1 MDYGKIKPYIEKK
14 LISEQ
19 VHPEDENVRIFNYTP
34 ACQFGGEWDDVTR
47 QCRGLIMNVATGE
60 VLARPFPKF
69 FNHGEHIQNGWPIPN
84 ETPVITEKLDG
95 SLGIMYTLNNKDWIA
110 TRGSFMSD
118 QAQWATNWIRNG
130 SSLGPYYDPAYTHL
144 FEIIYP
150 ENRIV
155 VNYDF
160 SGLVHLASIETATG
174 KQIPASNVWIKDKRI
189 RVAKQIP
196 TTDLEVLMK
205 MDEPNS
211 EGFVI
216 FYPEENVRMKIKFPE
231 YVRLHKILTGV
242 SEIGI
247 WEILRDGGDFSP
259 LLEKVPDEFFKWV
272 GETKM
277 RLTQEFNKINGDAL
291 NQMADIH
298 QKMLQESKLDIA
310 THRAAWANEI
320 KKMTNPAIGF
330 SILDDKN
337 QAKIIWK
344 MIRPHG
350 QHIFKTD
357 LDN

>member
-1 MDYGKIKPYIEKK
+1 
-14 LISEQ
+14 
-19 VHPEDENVRIFNYTP
+19 
-34 ACQFGGEWDDVTR
+34 
-47 QCRGLIMNVATGE
+47 
-60 VLARPFPKF
+60 
-69 FNHGEHIQNGWPIPN
+69 
-84 ETPVITEKLDG
+84 
-95 SLGIMYTLNNKDWIA
+95 
-110 TRGSFMSD
+110 
-118 QAQWATNWIRNG
+118 
-130 SSLGPYYDPAYTHL
+130 
-144 FEIIYP
+144 
-150 ENRIV
+150 
-155 VNYDF
+155 
-160 SGLVHLASIETATG
+160 
-174 KQIPASNVWIKDKRI
+174 
-189 RVAKQIP
+189 
-196 TTDLEVLMK
+196 MK

-298 QKMLQESKLDIA
+298 QKMLQESKLDVA
-310 THRAAWANEI
+310 TNRAAWANEI

-330 SILDDKN
+330 SLLSGKDT
-337 QAKIIWK
+337 AKIIWK

-357 LDN
+357 IDL